1 MTRIMFGPLI
11 LLAAS
16 VSPPARPV
24 PPASNG
30 VVSFKAVGGATARA
44 TVSIRI
50 LSGVSFGEGRLA
62 GGDGGLRRKGQLADA
77 DGTIRPV
84 ELIEFQ

>member
-1 MTRIMFGPLI
+1 MFGPLI

-16 VSPPARPV
+16 VSLPARPV
-24 PPASNG
+24 SPAPNG
-30 VVSFKAVGGATARA
+30 VASFKPVSRATAQA

-50 LSGVSFGEGRLA
+50 LSGVSFGEGRLT
-62 GGDGGLRRKGQLADA
+62 GGEGGLRRKALLADA
-77 DGTIRPV
+77 DGTARAA

>member
-24 PPASNG
+24 SPAPNG
-30 VVSFKAVGGATARA
+30 VASAKPVSRAMAQA

-50 LSGVSFGEGRLA
+50 ISGVSFGEGRLS
-62 GGDGGLRRKGQLADA
+62 GGEGGFRRKAQLADA
-77 DGTIRPV
+77 NGTVRPA